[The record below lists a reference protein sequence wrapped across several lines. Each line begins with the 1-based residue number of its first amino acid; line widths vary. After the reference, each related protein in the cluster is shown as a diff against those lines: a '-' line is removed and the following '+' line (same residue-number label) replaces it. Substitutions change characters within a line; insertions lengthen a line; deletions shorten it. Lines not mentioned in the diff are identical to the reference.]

1 MKLSRITVLGT
12 LIAWILMSIGVASAQ
27 DKVVVTVWWSDGDEA
42 QCMVDTVVDA
52 FNEQSDNTILEA
64 VLQADQWDVTRTAVS
79 GGGGPDVVVT
89 PGPSFVFELANAGL
103 ILPLDN
109 YVDLFGWDEAFV
121 DWALSL
127 GLVDGEL
134 YSLSTELET
143 MILYYNKTLFEEHGW
158 ELPDTMDD
166 LMDLAAQIESEGII
180 PFSHGNAEWRPA
192 NEWFVSAFLNAIA
205 GPDNVYAAL
214 TGDLAWTDE
223 SFVGAI
229 DALDT
234 MQQNGW
240 FSGGLD
246 IYYTITFDEFL
257 AAFGN
262 GEAAM
267 NMEGSWR
274 MSGINDF
281 FGEAA
286 DNENDWDWIPVP
298 SATGEDIFSLGT
310 GSTYSINAWSANPD
324 NAAEVVTYFFAPE
337 TQAAITVNCGLA
349 PAPVRISADMLD
361 GIDERQARL
370 FEAIGEASDA
380 GNYGYLTWTFWP
392 PRSDVYIYEE
402 IELLWDG
409 QITTEDYLA
418 GLNDVF
424 AEELEAGDIPPIP
437 LRQ

>member
-1 MKLSRITVLGT
+1 V
-12 LIAWILMSIGVASAQ
+12 
-27 DKVVVTVWWSDGDEA
+27 
-42 QCMVDTVVDA
+42 
-52 FNEQSDNTILEA
+52 
-64 VLQADQWDVTRTAVS
+64 
-79 GGGGPDVVVT
+79 
-89 PGPSFVFELANAGL
+89 
-103 ILPLDN
+103 
-109 YVDLFGWDEAFV
+109 
-121 DWALSL
+121 
-127 GLVDGEL
+127 VDGEL

-143 MILYYNKTLFEEHGW
+143 MILYYNKTLFEQNGW
-158 ELPDTMDD
+158 ELPETIDD
-166 LMDLAAQIESEGII
+166 LMALAAEIEAAGII

-192 NEWFVSAFLNAIA
+192 NEWFVSALLNSVA

-214 TGDLAWTDE
+214 TGELEWTDT
-223 SFVGAI
+223 SFVEAI
-229 DALDT
+229 SALDT

-274 MSGINDF
+274 MSGLNNF
-281 FGEAA
+281 FGEAGG
-286 DNENDWDWIPVP
+286 NENDWDWIPVP

-310 GSTYSINAWSANPD
+310 GSTYSISSWTENPD
-324 NAAEVVTYFFAPE
+324 NAAEFLTYLFLPE
-337 TQAAITVNCGLA
+337 TQAAITVACGLA

-361 GIDERQARL
+361 GIDPRQARL

-409 QITTEDYLA
+409 QITVEDYLA

-424 AEELEAGDIPPIP
+424 AEELAAGDIPPIP

>member
-1 MKLSRITVLGT
+1 MKNRISILSLLT
-12 LIAWILMSIGVASAQ
+12 LLMLLSVSIASAQ
-27 DKVVVTVWWSDGDEA
+27 DKAVVTVWWEAGDEGSCLA
-42 QCMVDTVVDA
+42 DTVVDA
-52 FNEQSDNTILEA
+52 FNEQSDSTVLEA
-64 VLQADQWDVTRTAVS
+64 ILQTDQWDVTRTAVS
-79 GGGGPDVVVT
+79 GGGGPDVIVT
-89 PGPSFVFELANAGL
+89 PGPSFVFELAQAGL
-103 ILPLDN
+103 ILPMDS
-109 YVDLFGWDEAFV
+109 YSEANNWSDSFV

-127 GLVDGEL
+127 GVVDGEL

-143 MILYYNKTLFEEHGW
+143 MILYYNKTLFEQNGW
-158 ELPDTMDD
+158 ELPETIDD
-166 LMDLAAQIESEGII
+166 LMALAAEIEAAGII

-192 NEWFVSAFLNAIA
+192 NEWFVSALLNSVA

-214 TGDLAWTDE
+214 TGELEWTDT
-223 SFVGAI
+223 SFVEAI
-229 DALDT
+229 SALDT

-274 MSGINDF
+274 MSGLNNF
-281 FGEAA
+281 FGEAGG
-286 DNENDWDWIPVP
+286 NENDWDWIPVP

-310 GSTYSINAWSANPD
+310 GSTYSISSWTENPD
-324 NAAEVVTYFFAPE
+324 NAAEFLTYLFLPE
-337 TQAAITVNCGLA
+337 TQAAITVACGLA

-361 GIDERQARL
+361 GIDPRQARL

-409 QITTEDYLA
+409 QITVEDYLA

-424 AEELEAGDIPPIP
+424 AEELAAGDIPPIP

>member
-1 MKLSRITVLGT
+1 MKNRISILSLLT
-12 LIAWILMSIGVASAQ
+12 LLMLLSVSIASAQ
-27 DKVVVTVWWSDGDEA
+27 DKAVVTVWWEEGDEGSCLA
-42 QCMVDTVVDA
+42 DTVVDA
-52 FNEQSDNTILEA
+52 FNEQSDSTVLEA
-64 VLQADQWDVTRTAVS
+64 ILQTDQWDVTRTAVS
-79 GGGGPDVVVT
+79 GGGGPDVIVT
-89 PGPSFVFELANAGL
+89 PGPSFVFELAQAGL
-103 ILPLDN
+103 ILPMDS
-109 YVDLFGWDEAFV
+109 YSEANNWSDSFV

-127 GLVDGEL
+127 GVVDGEL

-143 MILYYNKTLFEEHGW
+143 MILYYNKTLFEQNGW
-158 ELPDTMDD
+158 ELPETIDD
-166 LMDLAAQIESEGII
+166 LMTLAAEIEAAGII

-192 NEWFVSAFLNAIA
+192 NEWFVSALLNSVA

-214 TGDLAWTDE
+214 TGELEWTDT
-223 SFVGAI
+223 SFVEAI
-229 DALDT
+229 SALDT

-274 MSGINDF
+274 MSGLNNF
-281 FGEAA
+281 FGEAGG
-286 DNENDWDWIPVP
+286 NENDWDWIPVP

-310 GSTYSINAWSANPD
+310 GSTYSISSWTENPD
-324 NAAEVVTYFFAPE
+324 NAAEFLTYLFLPE
-337 TQAAITVNCGLA
+337 TQAAITVACGLA

-361 GIDERQARL
+361 GIDPRQARL

-409 QITTEDYLA
+409 QITVEDYLA

-424 AEELEAGDIPPIP
+424 AEELAAGDIPPIP

>member
-1 MKLSRITVLGT
+1 MKNRISILSLLT
-12 LIAWILMSIGVASAQ
+12 LLMLLSVSIASAQ
-27 DKVVVTVWWSDGDEA
+27 DKAVVTVWWEEGDEGSCLA
-42 QCMVDTVVDA
+42 DTVVDA
-52 FNEQSDNTILEA
+52 FNEQSDSTVLEA
-64 VLQADQWDVTRTAVS
+64 ILQTDQWDVTRTAVS
-79 GGGGPDVVVT
+79 GGGGPDVIVT
-89 PGPSFVFELANAGL
+89 PGPSFVFELAQAGL
-103 ILPLDN
+103 ILPMDS
-109 YVDLFGWDEAFV
+109 YSEANNWSDSFV

-127 GLVDGEL
+127 GVVDGEL

-143 MILYYNKTLFEEHGW
+143 MILYYNKTLFEQNGW
-158 ELPDTMDD
+158 ELPETIDD
-166 LMDLAAQIESEGII
+166 LMALAAEIEAAGII

-192 NEWFVSAFLNAIA
+192 NEWFVSALLNSVA

-214 TGDLAWTDE
+214 TGELEWTDT
-223 SFVGAI
+223 SFVEAI
-229 DALDT
+229 SALDT

-274 MSGINDF
+274 MSGLNNF
-281 FGEAA
+281 FGEAGG
-286 DNENDWDWIPVP
+286 NENDWDWIPVP

-310 GSTYSINAWSANPD
+310 GSTYSISSWTENPD
-324 NAAEVVTYFFAPE
+324 NAAEFLTYLFLPE
-337 TQAAITVNCGLA
+337 TQAAITVACGLA

-361 GIDERQARL
+361 GIDPRQARL

-409 QITTEDYLA
+409 QITVEDYLA

-424 AEELEAGDIPPIP
+424 AEELAAGDIPPIP

>member
-1 MKLSRITVLGT
+1 MKLSRITIISLVG
-12 LIAWILMSIGVASAQ
+12 ILMLLSVGMASAQ
-27 DKVVVTVWWSDGDEA
+27 DKTVVTVWWGDGDEN
-42 QCMVDTVVDA
+42 QCQVDTVVDA
-52 FNEQSDNTILEA
+52 FNAQSDNTVLEA

-103 ILPLDN
+103 ILPMDN
-109 YVDLFGWDEAFV
+109 YADLNNWDDAFV

-143 MILYYNKTLFEEHGW
+143 MILYYNKTLFEEYSW

-166 LMDLAAQIESEGII
+166 LMELAAEIEAEGII

-192 NEWFVSAFLNAIA
+192 NEWFVSAFLNSVA

-229 DALDT
+229 EDLDT

-257 AAFGN
+257 TAFGN

-298 SATGEDIFSLGT
+298 STTGEDIFSLGT
-310 GSTYSINAWSANPD
+310 GSTYSINAWSENPD
-324 NAAEVVTYFFAPE
+324 NAAEVLTYIFSPE
-337 TQAAITVNCGLA
+337 TQAAITVACGLA

-392 PRSDVYIYEE
+392 PKSDVYIYEE

-409 QITTEDYLA
+409 QTTAEDYLA
-418 GLNDVF
+418 GLDEVF
-424 AEELEAGDIPPIP
+424 QEELEAGDIPPIP
-437 LRQ
+437 LR